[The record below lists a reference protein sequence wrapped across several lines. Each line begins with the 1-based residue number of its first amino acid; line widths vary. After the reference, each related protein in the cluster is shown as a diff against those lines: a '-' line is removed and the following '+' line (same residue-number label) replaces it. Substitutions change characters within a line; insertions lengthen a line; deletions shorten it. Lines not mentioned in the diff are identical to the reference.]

1 MAPFISTIVGGT
13 VGLFTGMYAIALR
26 GRTVLKPQASYLVF
40 TSAGAYIGFK
50 YYQFK
55 QYEGQVIEKRRQFLL
70 EKRAQRLEAAAAAA
84 AAVAGES

>member
-40 TSAGAYIGFK
+40 TAAGGYIGFK

-55 QYEGQVIEKRRQFLL
+55 QYEGQLIEKRREVLL
-70 EKRAQRLEAAAAAA
+70 EKRAQRQADAAAAAA
-84 AAVAGES
+84 AAGES

>member
-1 MAPFISTIVGGT
+1 MAPFVSTIVGGT

-26 GRTVLKPQASYLVF
+26 GRTVLKRNYLVF

-55 QYEGQVIEKRRQFLL
+55 QYEGQLIEKRREVLL
-70 EKRAQRLEAAAAAA
+70 EKRAQRQAEAAAAAA
-84 AAVAGES
+84 AAGES